1 MELRQLRYFRAVAD
15 ELHFGRAGEKL
26 AVAQPA
32 LSRQVQALEK
42 ELRVDLFDRT
52 HRQVQ
57 LTEAGKVFLAAT
69 TRLLAQADQMVEDAR
84 RAARGETGRLIVAF
98 VGSAMYGP
106 LPTALRAFRD
116 RFPGVDLVLDETETT
131 VQHRALLEGRIDVGL
146 LRAPFNDPELVIETL
161 LREPIIVALP
171 QRHALA
177 RRAELKL
184 RELSNEAF
192 VFFPRGPQ
200 PSYADGVWS
209 ACVAAGFRPRVV
221 QEAIEMQT
229 AIGLVAAG
237 FGICLVPSA
246 VRHLRRSGVIYRP
259 LALPA
264 PSTVLVATYRRDNL
278 SPVLRE
284 FLQTV
289 RSESAKRMEHGQ
301 STRNG

>member
-1 MELRQLRYFRAVAD
+1 MELRQLRYFKAVAE

-52 HRQVQ
+52 RRRVR

-69 TRLLAQADQMVEDAR
+69 TRLLALAEQMVEAAR
-84 RAARGETGRLIVAF
+84 RAGRGETGRLIVAF

-116 RFPGVDLVLDETETT
+116 RFPGIDLVLDETETT
-131 VQHRALLEGRIDVGL
+131 VQHRALLESRIDVGL
-146 LRAPFNDPELVIETL
+146 LRAPFNDPELVAETL

-171 QRHALA
+171 RRHALG

-184 RELSNEAF
+184 GELAGEPF
-192 VFFPRGPQ
+192 VFFPRGTQ
-200 PSYADGVWS
+200 PSYADGVWA
-209 ACVAAGFRPRVV
+209 ACVAAGFQPRVV

-237 FGICLVPSA
+237 FGVCLVPAA
-246 VRHLRRSGVIYRP
+246 VRGLRRPGVIYRP
-259 LALPA
+259 LADNA
-264 PSTVLVATYRRDNL
+264 PTTVLVATYRRDNL

-284 FLQTV
+284 FLHTV
-289 RSESAKRMEHGQ
+289 RTESARGGSRGGESKE
-301 STRNG
+301 

>member
-1 MELRQLRYFRAVAD
+1 MELRQLRYFRAVAE

-42 ELRVDLFDRT
+42 ELRVDLFDRA
-52 HRQVQ
+52 HRRVQ
-57 LTEAGKVFLAAT
+57 LTEAGKVFLAAA
-69 TRLLAQADQMVEDAR
+69 TRLLAQADQMIEDAR

-106 LPTALRAFRD
+106 FPTALRTFRD
-116 RFPGVDLVLDETETT
+116 RFPGVDLVLDETETS
-131 VQHRALLEGRIDVGL
+131 VQHTGVLEGRIDVGL
-146 LRAPFNDPELVIETL
+146 LRAPFNDAELVAETL

-177 RRAELKL
+177 RRPEVKL
-184 RELSNEAF
+184 AELSNEPF

-229 AIGLVAAG
+229 AIGLVGAG
-237 FGICLVPSA
+237 FGVCLVPAA
-246 VRHLRRSGVIYRP
+246 VRGLRRPGVVYRL
-259 LALPA
+259 LAGNA

-284 FLQTV
+284 FLHTV
-289 RSESAKRMEHGQ
+289 RSESARGGGTVGHPE
-301 STRNG
+301 